1 MYGPSSDLLP
11 SRDTTPRLEDIM
23 DPHVY
28 DMLVELRQE
37 ELEREVALRRLA
49 RELRA
54 SRRALRDAGAGPEP
68 STPTEPR
75 RRPAVAPLHR
85 PRPA

>member
-1 MYGPSSDLLP
+1 
-11 SRDTTPRLEDIM
+11 M

-28 DMLVELRQE
+28 DMLFERRQE

-49 RELRA
+49 HELHA
-54 SRRALRDAGAGPEP
+54 SRRALRGAVAGLEP
-68 STPTEPR
+68 SGRAEPPQAR

-85 PRPA
+85 PRHA

>member
-1 MYGPSSDLLP
+1 
-11 SRDTTPRLEDIM
+11 M

-28 DMLVELRQE
+28 EMLFERRQE

-49 RELRA
+49 QGLRA
-54 SRRALRDAGAGPEP
+54 SRRALRDAAPAP
-68 STPTEPR
+68 APR
-75 RRPAVAPLHR
+75 RRAAPAPLHR

>member
-1 MYGPSSDLLP
+1 
-11 SRDTTPRLEDIM
+11 M

-28 DMLVELRQE
+28 DMLFERRQE

-49 RELRA
+49 HQLRA
-54 SRRALRDAGAGPEP
+54 SRRALRDAVAGPEP
-68 STPTEPR
+68 AEPVQPVEPR

-85 PRPA
+85 PRHA